1 MNEKKGDDLEESA
14 LQTKR
19 TASANARWQECMW
32 LFPTQEGAVALNYKA
47 WQRGAIG
54 VEEHHLH
61 RKQCDWCPLELCHES
76 AHARTLAWLE

>member
-1 MNEKKGDDLEESA
+1 MRRKGMIWRKVRYRQSEQQVRMLGGRNVCGFF
-14 LQTKR
+14 Q
-19 TASANARWQECMW
+19 
-32 LFPTQEGAVALNYKA
+32 TQEGAVALNYKA